1 MRIDA
6 FSPEIAQSFNGPGS
20 GTGKATST
28 SFADELSARIQQV
41 NDLQN
46 QSDLAMEEGAVNGA
60 TKIHETMIKIHEAD
74 ISLRLL
80 SSARNKALDAYHEIM
95 RMQF

>member
-1 MRIDA
+1 M
-6 FSPEIAQSFNGPGS
+6 
-20 GTGKATST
+20 
-28 SFADELSARIQQV
+28 
-41 NDLQN
+41 
-46 QSDLAMEEGAVNGA
+46 
-60 TKIHETMIKIHEAD
+60 HETMIKIHEAD